1 MQNMASDS
9 SRAENALRAA
19 NESYYQAF
27 AARDLPAMEALWAH
41 EGVACVHPGW
51 PALIG
56 RKAVIGSYR
65 DIFRNPSQ
73 EAVTARDPKI
83 LIVENEG
90 RVYCVEEVGGGLLLA
105 TNWFR
110 LIDDDWRL
118 LHHQASPLAAPPV
131 QSMPKTAFH

>member
-1 MQNMASDS
+1 MQDLDAIES
-9 SRAENALRAA
+9 ALRAA
-19 NESYYQAF
+19 NDFYYRAF
-27 AARDLPAMEALWAH
+27 AARDVSAMETLWAQ

-73 EAVTARDPKI
+73 EAVMARDAKI
-83 LIVENEG
+83 LVGDGDG

-110 LIDDDWRL
+110 LIDGDWRL
-118 LHHQASPLAAPPV
+118 LHHQASPLAAPTRV
-131 QSMPKTAFH
+131 TTPKPAFH